1 MMFYDDLLTETI
13 KKLSLNSDIS
23 NAIELVIRMR
33 KNQIRKVLINGHK
46 IKIRNYAHEIWV
58 ANLVQH
64 FSWQLSL
71 SHEQTSI
78 LILAA
83 ILHDMYEDFEL
94 LLEDFNEEVRGLVFQ
109 LSKNHE
115 NYHGFSGMDS
125 YAMLI
130 KTADRVINLSTCF
143 GVFSE
148 EKLLK
153 YLLETDE
160 MINQFTNKNEF
171 SDFCVGKL
179 QIAKRELMEK
189 INESNSCYK

>member
-1 MMFYDDLLTETI
+1 MENI
-13 KKLSLNSDIS
+13 ERLSFTSDIS
-23 NAIELVIRMR
+23 NAIELVMRMR
-33 KNQIRKVLINGHK
+33 GNESRQILIGEHK
-46 IKIRNYAHEIWV
+46 IKIQNYAHEVWV
-58 ANLVQH
+58 ANLVHH
-64 FSWQLSL
+64 FSWELSL
-71 SHEQTSI
+71 SHEQTI
-78 LILAA
+78 TLILAA

-115 NYHGFSGMDS
+115 NYHGFSGMNS

>member
-1 MMFYDDLLTETI
+1 MTIFDDLLIENI
-13 KKLSLNSDIS
+13 ERLSLNNDIS
-23 NAIELVIRMR
+23 NAIALVKHMR
-33 KNQIRKVLINGHK
+33 KNESRKILIGEHK
-46 IKIRNYAHEIWV
+46 IKIQNYAHEVWV

-130 KTADRVINLSTCF
+130 KTADRVINLTTCF
-143 GVFSE
+143 GIFSE
-148 EKLLK
+148 KKISK

-160 MINQFTNKNEF
+160 MINQFSNKNQF
-171 SDFCVGKL
+171 SDFCVEKL